1 VTEHDEARL
10 DRRFEIMEAVLLS
23 LAAVLTAWAGFQATK
38 WSGEQADGY
47 SQAASTRVEATR
59 SADLANQSSVADLIT
74 FTEWLAAAERE
85 GLLADSL
92 PGRAYVPD
100 PDLLSGFLYQR
111 FRNEF
116 AVAVSA
122 WLATSPRTN
131 PDAPTSPFQMP
142 EYELAAQREADR
154 LEARADRESERARE
168 ANDIS
173 DRYVLITIMLASV
186 LFFAGIGSKMDT
198 YRARVLLLGMGT
210 ALLLVSAVVVASFPK
225 DF

>member
-1 VTEHDEARL
+1 
-10 DRRFEIMEAVLLS
+10 MS

-85 GLLADSL
+85 GLLADSP
-92 PGRAYVPD
+92 PGQTYVPD

-111 FRNEF
+111 FRAEF

-131 PDAPTSPFQMP
+131 PDAPKSPFQMP
-142 EYELAAQREADR
+142 EYKLEAQREADR